1 MRRLF
6 AIFSIA
12 VLAVLAT
19 SCYDDSKIFGEL
31 SNLGDQL
38 LSMNDRLTKVEN
50 DLAALQGDI
59 NALAELSQA
68 LKSGI
73 YIKSVTALADGKGY
87 TITFS
92 DDRNIVVK
100 NGESDAAP
108 DFAVGVMTVDGKLV
122 WAVNGVPLKN
132 GDKYVEVYA
141 ATPIFQV
148 NDKTRKLEVSYDNG
162 NTWVEVGE
170 INITVEGGD
179 NAVVASCI
187 FSDVKVDENAG
198 TVTFTLTEDG
208 SKIVLPLSG
217 VFELVIEAEKIVRQ
231 DENSAAIPY
240 MVKGADET
248 TVVRVFT
255 AGRCNAEVR
264 KDTILVTNVTGDREI
279 LVYADNC
286 KGKTSIKQVKLTR
299 ERFSIY
305 TGNNWVPYEGGQ
317 VTTTGVSN
325 IDFEVRIPE
334 TIDWITLVETK
345 VEEFSL
351 TFDVAQ
357 NETSVFREGIIDF
370 VRKGTDEVLMSW
382 VIYQDANPNVANTI
396 SSAEEFI
403 AFLKTVMAEEYNMN
417 EYFLTADIDLS
428 NIAYDWN
435 SHIVPIYNSTNTYE
449 VRGPVFKG
457 TFNGDG
463 HKITGF
469 NPNVELPE
477 QTTFG
482 LFPVLCYGTIKNLD
496 LTGEMTVS
504 ANNLSGG
511 SCQADAGML
520 VGTVLSSTIQ
530 NVTVNGKIYSPGTL
544 TGKGRLSVGGVCGYA
559 FADMGASVLI
569 ENAVVNID
577 ADISAEANTSN
588 GISSVMYGGVVGFS
602 TNNRQVDAG
611 PVFIQNCINNGDM
624 NVNAGRCGGIIAT
637 AYYGTNIV
645 DCVNNGNQVFTNAR
659 SGMTGGIASYLS
671 YSNMTNC
678 VNNGNIDATASGYN
692 GRIGGLVS
700 YITGMSTISEGG
712 NYGIVNTLSS
722 AGNGQYRGLLWAYL
736 SSNQTY
742 VYDVD
747 AGGKLIIDGIE
758 QDVNINNYMDYIG
771 YTRYPENLYRISWMG
786 NKLPESP
793 GIADAHDF
801 LQFLNAVKGGEDLT
815 SWMNENGEVV
825 LAADI
830 DLSGVYYDWM
840 SNVTSVTNSNNACTI
855 DVPAFNGVFDG
866 QNHKITGF
874 NPYVQLT
881 GNTTFGLFPVVSHG
895 TIKNLEL
902 FGQMDI
908 SATGQADA
916 GMLVGT
922 AYNST
927 IQNVTV
933 NGKIVSTGSTETKRY
948 ALGGAVGFAF
958 AQDSVNTVIENVV
971 VNVEADA
978 VGGNNAANGATAAM
992 YGGIVG
998 FSTAINAADQA
1009 IVIIKD
1015 CVNNCDMNVTL
1026 GRCSGIVPTANT
1038 GTTIQGCTNNGDQV
1052 NKIADGRLGNI
1063 VCNMSHYC
1071 NVIDCVNNGD
1081 LDATREGY
1089 KGTVGGLIA
1098 LAGSANGC
1106 TISGGGNYGTI
1117 RTVGTAGTGLKYV
1130 GLLWAN
1136 HNNRIPTSGVVAGG
1150 KIIVDGIQREI
1161 NESNYMEH
1169 IGYIRY
1175 PEFVTDITWGGSDNP
1190 SESDMPTIREF
1201 AQEYVK
1207 IIDVWKANKGTVNY
1221 ISPIGVI
1228 EEGVNYV
1235 IPNIENVNYLPADTK
1250 IIVAG
1255 VEHTLPQAFDIA
1267 MRSYLLLRGYDANNE
1282 TVFGAGAFA
1291 KLDKPY
1297 DMDAKILAA
1306 RPYLYG
1312 SAPYNEA
1319 GTTYSDGSASGNGGE
1334 LKMGT
1339 PPNGVNKVKVD
1350 LLDNF
1355 AERNANYATLANEN
1369 RISNLSSYTK
1379 RLEGYYGCASAM
1391 RMILTYAYF
1400 FKYMLDNRLVD
1411 AASIAADVTFDTALF
1426 GEPAPAEPEQP
1437 EPDPT
1442 PDPNTVTIKEFM
1454 TEYVKLI
1461 DVWQSNVGTVNVTA
1475 GIGAAGNEN
1484 DVENAHYIPDD
1495 TKLKVGEVEYNLADA
1510 LEVASRS
1517 YLLLR
1522 GYDGND
1528 TKTYGRNLP
1537 IAKLAAAYTVDQI
1550 VPETHA
1556 YTWGSYPYA
1565 ERTNGGAFKMVTSEG
1580 EFERCKIDLL
1590 DDYSH
1595 RHTNYP
1601 LGTGGAISNFC
1612 GYTGGYLAGYDG
1624 CCCAK
1629 RITLAYAYFFKYM
1642 LDNNLQDATTISA
1655 DQVFE
1660 APLFGEP
1667 APAEPEQPETP
1678 ALAGAGTEA
1687 DPYVLSTAEHM
1698 VQMRTL
1704 AKLDATTYFKLD
1716 ADIDMASV
1724 KNWTPVNYDQ
1734 TYTRQIHI
1742 DGNNKTITNFAPEAF
1757 VGDDQS
1763 TAASYPSLF
1772 GVLYGS
1778 CKNLTIKDSKI
1789 IVTATTPACGF
1800 LGGYVGTTGKPAV
1813 VENVHIE
1820 GEISGG
1826 SYIGGFAGQSREGT
1840 FKNCTSKV
1848 KITSGGTDV
1857 GGFIGRTAVSIHLEN
1872 CTAEVELVPTEAVSG
1887 NLRYAGIVGYTTGNS
1902 MKVINCSAKGTI
1914 TSVDK
1919 SVGTA
1924 GGIVAYAGAGEC
1936 EVSNC
1941 FSDVSVLG
1949 GNVSNTG
1956 GICGVARCAT
1966 SLLIQN
1972 CYSTGEFEVYQ
1983 VNAGILSKHEK
1994 GVAQIKN
2001 CYSTLTIS
2009 GYSGLGGILGQGMAN
2024 LEMTMTNCIAW
2035 NPAITATRD
2044 AAYKYSSGAVAAS
2057 ASGTN
2062 TFTGN
2067 LRNPALV
2074 LTDPFRTIQNHEDL
2088 TAGTPEGEANQHAF
2102 DGKPAA
2108 ADATVS
2114 SLAKAAGWDE
2124 TVWDLSGNLPVFKK

>member
-6 AIFSIA
+6 TIISIA
-12 VLAVLAT
+12 VLAVMT
-19 SCYDDSKIFGEL
+19 SSCYDDSKIFGEL
-31 SNLGDQL
+31 SNLGDQI

-50 DLAALQGDI
+50 ELAVLQGDV
-59 NALAELSQA
+59 NALAELSQS

-73 YIKSVTALADGKGY
+73 YIKSITALADGSGY

-100 NGESDAAP
+100 NAEFDTEPA
-108 DFAVGVMTVDGKLV
+108 FAVGVMTIDGKLV
-122 WAVNGVPLKN
+122 WAVNGEPLKN

-141 ATPIFQV
+141 ATPIFQI

-162 NTWVEVGE
+162 STWVVVGDV
-170 INITVEGGD
+170 NITVEGGD

-208 SKIVLPLSG
+208 SKIVLPLAG
-217 VFELVIEAEKIVRQ
+217 VFELVIESEKIVRQ
-231 DENSAAIPY
+231 NENSVAIPY
-240 MVKGADET
+240 MVKGADEN
-248 TVVRVFT
+248 TVVSVFT
-255 AGRCNAEVR
+255 AGRCAAEVR
-264 KDTILVTNVTGDREI
+264 KDTILVTNVNGDREI
-279 LVYADNC
+279 LVFADNK

-299 ERFSIY
+299 ERFSVY
-305 TGNNWVPYEGGQ
+305 GGNNWVPYEGGQ
-317 VTTTGVSN
+317 VTINGISN
-325 IDFEVRIPE
+325 IEFEVRIPE
-334 TIDWITLVETK
+334 TVDWITQAETK
-345 VEEFSL
+345 AEEFFL

-357 NETSVFREGIIDF
+357 NETSIFREGIIEF

-403 AFLKTVMAEEYNMN
+403 AFLKIVMAEEYNMN
-417 EYFLTADIDLS
+417 EYLLTADIDLS

-435 SHIVPIYNSTNTYE
+435 SHIVPMYNSTSTYE

-1015 CVNNCDMNVTL
+1015 CVNNGDMNVTL

-1207 IIDVWKANKGTVNY
+1207 
-1221 ISPIGVI
+1221 
-1228 EEGVNYV
+1228 
-1235 IPNIENVNYLPADTK
+1235 
-1250 IIVAG
+1250 
-1255 VEHTLPQAFDIA
+1255 
-1267 MRSYLLLRGYDANNE
+1267 
-1282 TVFGAGAFA
+1282 
-1291 KLDKPY
+1291 
-1297 DMDAKILAA
+1297 
-1306 RPYLYG
+1306 
-1312 SAPYNEA
+1312 
-1319 GTTYSDGSASGNGGE
+1319 
-1334 LKMGT
+1334 
-1339 PPNGVNKVKVD
+1339 
-1350 LLDNF
+1350 
-1355 AERNANYATLANEN
+1355 
-1369 RISNLSSYTK
+1369 
-1379 RLEGYYGCASAM
+1379 
-1391 RMILTYAYF
+1391 
-1400 FKYMLDNRLVD
+1400 
-1411 AASIAADVTFDTALF
+1411 
-1426 GEPAPAEPEQP
+1426 
-1437 EPDPT
+1437 
-1442 PDPNTVTIKEFM
+1442 
-1454 TEYVKLI
+1454 LI

-1495 TKLKVGEVEYNLADA
+1495 TKVKVGEVEYNLADA

-1667 APAEPEQPETP
+1667 APAEPEVPAFEPGAYWIMGTKDNVTKVMSPLAADKNYGYAPSEDAIDGKSYAKNVFTFAAVEGGYTIADASGRFYYQEKGTTYKTFNAGTDGKLAGCVWTVTKNADDTYAIVNKESGKTIRYAEGTYTSFGVYTDAEANGSVLVNLVKADNPLEEKPTEPEQPEQPQEPVVLAEWLFTMDNRNTYADSFGGTSGVKDNTAGDGGKRIAANLSGTGYISYVQIDKTALDPDNKVQRTVGSTGHPYVTGGWVGDYWLFTFGDKAIVKSSKVSIKYITRTSATGMKYWRLEYLDGTEWKP
-1678 ALAGAGTEA
+1678 AMATTTVKVTDGTEIAYNIEMNADAKTNVEVDVVVEYANDTAEPCFRMLCLANEQTNGKGPLEAINSGTVRIAGA
-1687 DPYVLSTAEHM
+1687 
-1698 VQMRTL
+1698 
-1704 AKLDATTYFKLD
+1704 
-1716 ADIDMASV
+1716 
-1724 KNWTPVNYDQ
+1724 
-1734 TYTRQIHI
+1734 
-1742 DGNNKTITNFAPEAF
+1742 
-1757 VGDDQS
+1757 
-1763 TAASYPSLF
+1763 
-1772 GVLYGS
+1772 
-1778 CKNLTIKDSKI
+1778 
-1789 IVTATTPACGF
+1789 
-1800 LGGYVGTTGKPAV
+1800 VGTSPIIKLVSAP
-1813 VENVHIE
+1813 
-1820 GEISGG
+1820 
-1826 SYIGGFAGQSREGT
+1826 SR
-1840 FKNCTSKV
+1840 
-1848 KITSGGTDV
+1848 
-1857 GGFIGRTAVSIHLEN
+1857 
-1872 CTAEVELVPTEAVSG
+1872 
-1887 NLRYAGIVGYTTGNS
+1887 
-1902 MKVINCSAKGTI
+1902 
-1914 TSVDK
+1914 
-1919 SVGTA
+1919 
-1924 GGIVAYAGAGEC
+1924 
-1936 EVSNC
+1936 
-1941 FSDVSVLG
+1941 
-1949 GNVSNTG
+1949 
-1956 GICGVARCAT
+1956 
-1966 SLLIQN
+1966 
-1972 CYSTGEFEVYQ
+1972 
-1983 VNAGILSKHEK
+1983 
-1994 GVAQIKN
+1994 
-2001 CYSTLTIS
+2001 
-2009 GYSGLGGILGQGMAN
+2009 
-2024 LEMTMTNCIAW
+2024 
-2035 NPAITATRD
+2035 
-2044 AAYKYSSGAVAAS
+2044 
-2057 ASGTN
+2057 
-2062 TFTGN
+2062 
-2067 LRNPALV
+2067 
-2074 LTDPFRTIQNHEDL
+2074 
-2088 TAGTPEGEANQHAF
+2088 
-2102 DGKPAA
+2102 
-2108 ADATVS
+2108 
-2114 SLAKAAGWDE
+2114 
-2124 TVWDLSGNLPVFKK
+2124 